1 MTLKIGEFMKSIF
14 ILFFVLYSSL
24 GLAELV
30 NLEVAPNRPVVG
42 ETFQLVFKISTS
54 DSEEP
59 YISFDRGT
67 ADVIGKSNRGV
78 SINTTI
84 INGKFSTT
92 RTLTYVYELV
102 ATRPGPLRVSN
113 IKVEIGGKEYKVR
126 SKIVNILREAVRA
139 KDFFLQAEPSKTE
152 VFIGQGIDIRYY
164 LYTKVPIVSQE
175 VKAFPKLNRFIK
187 RFHMINREVTTT
199 VEYMGEIY
207 KKSLKYSAR
216 VYPEKIGR
224 AYIDPL
230 KLRVQYSD
238 SNRNSPFGAFG
249 LRMRQYKTRSIQS
262 KKIEIKINPIPTQ
275 GVPNDFTGL
284 VGDHDFEF
292 SLNKKK
298 YLVNEVV
305 EGRLEISGP
314 GALENYAAPKV
325 FMHPNL
331 EDFDTKAEFSE
342 LSKVLGKKVF
352 DYTFLA
358 RDNFLIPSREM
369 SFSIFDPNTK
379 SFVTKKIQLPSL
391 EVQGGIIKPST
402 GGSSSESAE
411 KETSSVASNKTLGLV
426 APTFISDS
434 LFKKMNILRIANYLL
449 GIIALF
455 LVFIPFGGRI
465 KSSFAKTN
473 IEIEIQTLKK
483 KGFSYHGLYTLLS
496 RLPSN
501 KDDFDIYQRLEESSL
516 SKDAQQYFKSTLENC
531 EVEDFS
537 GINSSIKKNFQ
548 SRFFNELE
556 KAVREKKIG
565 KDY

>member
-1 MTLKIGEFMKSIF
+1 MRSILV
-14 ILFFVLYSSL
+14 LFFVLYSTL
-24 GLAELV
+24 GFAEIV
-30 NLEVAPNRPVVG
+30 SLEVAPNRPVVG

-67 ADVIGKSNRGV
+67 ADVISKSNRGV

-92 RTLTYVYELV
+92 RTLTHVYELV
-102 ATRPGPLRVSN
+102 ATRSGPLRISN
-113 IKVEIGGKEYKVR
+113 IKVEIGGKEYKVK
-126 SKIVNILREAVRA
+126 SKTINILREAVRA

-152 VFIGQGIDIRYY
+152 VFLGQGIDVRYY

-175 VKAFPKLNRFIK
+175 VKAFPKLDRFIK

-216 VYPEKIGR
+216 IYPEKTGR

-262 KKIEIKINPIPTQ
+262 KKIEIKINPIPTE
-275 GVPNDFTGL
+275 GVPKDFTGL

-292 SLNKKK
+292 TLNKKK

-305 EGRLEISGP
+305 EGRLEVSGP

-325 FMHPNL
+325 FSHPNL
-331 EDFDTKAEFSE
+331 EEFDTKAEFSE
-342 LSKVLGKKVF
+342 ISKVLGKKVF

-358 RDNFLIPSREM
+358 RDNFLVPEREM
-369 SFSIFDPNTK
+369 SFSIFDPNTE
-379 SFVTKKIQLPSL
+379 SFITKKIQLPSL
-391 EVQGGIIKPST
+391 EVQGGIVKPNT
-402 GGSSSESAE
+402 GGNPIVADKE
-411 KETSSVASNKTLGLV
+411 KASQNKGGIRVVGLV
-426 APTFISDS
+426 APSFISDS
-434 LFKKMNILRIANYLL
+434 FFKKLNYLRYLNYFL
-449 GIIALF
+449 GILVF
-455 LVFIPFGGRI
+455 LLVFIPMSKKIRASFEKSELENEI
-465 KSSFAKTN
+465 KN
-473 IEIEIQTLKK
+473 LKRS
-483 KGFSYHGLYTLLS
+483 GFNYHNLYTVLS
-496 RLPSN
+496 KLPASAEE
-501 KDDFDIYQRLEESSL
+501 FDIYRRLEQSSL
-516 SKDAQQYFKSTLENC
+516 SKEAQEYFRATLENC
-531 EVEDFS
+531 EKDDFS
-537 GINSSIKKNFQ
+537 GINSSKKKTFQ
-548 SRFFNELE
+548 SKYFGELV
-556 KAVREKKIG
+556 KAVKENEIEK
-565 KDY
+565 DH

>member
-1 MTLKIGEFMKSIF
+1 MRSILV
-14 ILFFVLYSSL
+14 LFFVLYSTL
-24 GLAELV
+24 GFAEIV
-30 NLEVAPNRPVVG
+30 SLEVAPNRPVVG

-67 ADVIGKSNRGV
+67 ADVISKSNRGV

-92 RTLTYVYELV
+92 RTLTHVYELV
-102 ATRPGPLRVSN
+102 ATRSGPLRISN
-113 IKVEIGGKEYKVR
+113 IKVEIGGKEYKVK
-126 SKIVNILREAVRA
+126 SKTINILREAVRA

-152 VFIGQGIDIRYY
+152 VFLGQGIDVRYY

-175 VKAFPKLNRFIK
+175 VKAFPKLDRFIK

-216 VYPEKIGR
+216 IYPEKTGR

-262 KKIEIKINPIPTQ
+262 KKIEIKINPIPTE
-275 GVPNDFTGL
+275 GVPKDFTGL

-292 SLNKKK
+292 TLNKKK

-305 EGRLEISGP
+305 EGRLEVSGP

-325 FMHPNL
+325 FSHPNL
-331 EDFDTKAEFSE
+331 EEFDTKAEFSE
-342 LSKVLGKKVF
+342 ISKVLGKKVF

-358 RDNFLIPSREM
+358 RDNFLVPEREM
-369 SFSIFDPNTK
+369 SFSIFDPNTE
-379 SFVTKKIQLPSL
+379 SFITKKIQLPSL
-391 EVQGGIIKPST
+391 EVQGGIVKPNT
-402 GGSSSESAE
+402 GGNPIVADKE
-411 KETSSVASNKTLGLV
+411 KASQNKGGIRVVGLV
-426 APTFISDS
+426 APSFISDS
-434 LFKKMNILRIANYLL
+434 FFKKLNYLRYLNYFL
-449 GIIALF
+449 GILVLL
-455 LVFIPFGGRI
+455 LVFIPMSKKIRASFEKSELEKEI
-465 KSSFAKTN
+465 KN
-473 IEIEIQTLKK
+473 LKRS
-483 KGFSYHGLYTLLS
+483 GFNYHNLYTVLS
-496 RLPSN
+496 KLPASAEE
-501 KDDFDIYQRLEESSL
+501 FDIYRRLEQSSL
-516 SKDAQQYFKSTLENC
+516 SKEAQEYFRATLENC
-531 EVEDFS
+531 EKDDFS
-537 GINSSIKKNFQ
+537 GINSSKKKTFQ
-548 SRFFNELE
+548 SKYFGELV
-556 KAVREKKIG
+556 KAVKENEIEK
-565 KDY
+565 DH

>member
-1 MTLKIGEFMKSIF
+1 MKLKIGDYMKSIL
-14 ILFFVLYSSL
+14 ILFFVFYSSL

-30 NLEVAPNRPVVG
+30 SLEVAPNRPVVG

-102 ATRPGPLRVSN
+102 ATRPGPLRINN

-126 SKIVNILREAVRA
+126 SKTINILREAVRA
-139 KDFFLQAEPSKTE
+139 KDFFLQAEPSMTE
-152 VFIGQGIDIRYY
+152 VYLGQGIDVRYY

-175 VKAFPKLNRFIK
+175 VKAFPKLARFIK

-216 VYPEKIGR
+216 VYPEKLGK

-238 SNRNSPFGAFG
+238 SSRNSPFGAFG

-262 KKIEIKINPIPTQ
+262 KKIEIKVNAIPTE
-275 GVPNDFTGL
+275 GVPSDFTGL

-325 FMHPNL
+325 FTHPNL
-331 EDFDTKAEFSE
+331 EEFDTKAEFSE
-342 LSKVLGKKVF
+342 LSKVLGKKIF

-358 RDNFLIPSREM
+358 RDNFLVPEREM

-391 EVQGGIIKPST
+391 EVQGGIVKPNT
-402 GGSSSESAE
+402 GGNSNERNRE
-411 KETSSVASNKTLGLV
+411 KTEKVSIQTVGLV

-434 LFKKMNILRIANYLL
+434 FFKKLNYLRIANYLF
-449 GIIALF
+449 GILALL
-455 LVFIPFGGRI
+455 LVFVPIG
-465 KSSFAKTN
+465 KKLASSFEKTEFEN
-473 IEIEIQTLKK
+473 EVQGLKK
-483 KGFSYHGLYTLLS
+483 KGFSYHSLYTVLS
-496 RLPSN
+496 RLPSEN
-501 KDDFDIYQRLEESSL
+501 GEFDIYQRLEQSTL
-516 SKDAQQYFKSTLENC
+516 SKEAQEYFKSTLESC
-531 EVEDFS
+531 EIEDFS
-537 GINSSIKKNFQ
+537 GIKSSKKKNFQ
-548 SRFFNELE
+548 SRFFSELE
-556 KAVREKKIG
+556 KAVKEKEFENN
-565 KDY
+565 Y